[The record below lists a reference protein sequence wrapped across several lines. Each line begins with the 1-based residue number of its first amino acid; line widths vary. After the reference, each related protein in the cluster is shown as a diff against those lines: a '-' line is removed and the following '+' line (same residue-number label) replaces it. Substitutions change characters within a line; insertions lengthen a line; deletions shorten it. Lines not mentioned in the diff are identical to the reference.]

1 MVKGKTTKAVPQNKK
16 RTLDQ
21 MHTEHISKFALMNDL
36 LPEKKDRLQ
45 KMKNELRSLSF
56 LSPEKCDQTCMRRKS
71 QLIDQ
76 IAELENDIFSVES
89 CSDTLKYIVNTLPI
103 LVEYYDNKNTAEDGM
118 EEYADALE
126 GSGRKNMLHYL
137 MKNNP
142 AIESPPTPKAIVAS
156 EEEKVNLPVYKRNI
170 GGTKAQLYNEYLNIT
185 DKTHNKRQ
193 KKNANLC
200 TIPDCGGSILISDGN
215 LVCDKCGAYEPYYT
229 QHSKPNYKEPTQD
242 SNTYAYKRIN
252 HLTEILSQLQA
263 KESTDIP
270 PQVFERMYSE
280 IRKRK
285 IDKNYL
291 DIFKLRR
298 ILKNLELRKYYEHV
312 PHILQI
318 INGQEPP
325 NFSRADEAKIK
336 KMFKDI
342 QKPFALFCPASRTNF
357 LNYSYI
363 LHKFCELLDLDEYI
377 SYFPLLK
384 NNTKLRQHDKIWK
397 NICEYMRWKFY
408 RSL

>member
-1 MVKGKTTKAVPQNKK
+1 MVKTKTTKVTPPNKK

-21 MHTEHISKFALMNDL
+21 MHTEHIAKFTQMNDL
-36 LPEKKDRLQ
+36 LPVKKAKLL
-45 KMKNELRSLSF
+45 KLKNELKSLSQMN
-56 LSPEKCDQTCMRRKS
+56 PEKCDNDCMHRKS
-71 QLIDQ
+71 QLIDM
-76 IAELENDIFSVES
+76 IAGVNSEITSIES

-103 LVEYYDNKNTAEDGM
+103 LVEYYDNENLIEDGM
-118 EEYADALE
+118 EEFVDVFNE
-126 GSGRKNMLHYL
+126 SNKKNILNYF
-137 MKNNP
+137 MKETNNT
-142 AIESPPTPKAIVAS
+142 PTTVENPSKTTS
-156 EEEKVNLPVYKRNI
+156 
-170 GGTKAQLYNEYLNIT
+170 TTSKAQLYNEYLNVT
-185 DKTHNKRQ
+185 DKSHKKKR
-193 KKNANLC
+193 KKNSNVC
-200 TIPDCGGSILISDGN
+200 TEPECGGNILISDGN
-215 LVCDKCGAYEPYYT
+215 LVCEKCGICESFYT
-229 QHSKPNYKEPTQD
+229 QHSKPNYKEPLQD

-270 PQVFERMYSE
+270 PRVFESMYSE
-280 IRKRK
+280 IKKRK
-285 IDKNYL
+285 IDKNEL

-298 ILKNLELRKYYEHV
+298 ILKNLNFRKYYEHV

-325 NFSRADEAKIK
+325 NFSRTDEAKIK

-342 QKPFALFCPASRTNF
+342 QKPFALYCPENRTNF

>member
-1 MVKGKTTKAVPQNKK
+1 MVKNKTTKAAPPNKK

-21 MHTEHISKFALMNDL
+21 MHTEHITKFAQTQNL
-36 LPEKKDRLQ
+36 LPTKKAKLA
-45 KMKNELRSLSF
+45 KLKSELRTLSQTD
-56 LSPEKCDQTCMRRKS
+56 PEKCDSNCMRRKS
-71 QLIDQ
+71 QLIDM
-76 IAELENDIFSVES
+76 IANLNSEISSIES

-103 LVEYYDNKNTAEDGM
+103 LVDYYDNENLVEDDM
-118 EEYADALE
+118 EEFVDVFNE
-126 GSGRKNMLHYL
+126 SNQKNILNYF
-137 MKNNP
+137 MKETKKTP
-142 AIESPPTPKAIVAS
+142 VIDSPKTITS
-156 EEEKVNLPVYKRNI
+156 I
-170 GGTKAQLYNEYLNIT
+170 SKAQLYNEYLNVT
-185 DKTHNKRQ
+185 DKSHKRRQ
-193 KKNANLC
+193 KKNSNVC
-200 TIPDCGGSILISDGN
+200 SECGGNILISDGN
-215 LVCDKCGAYEPYYT
+215 LVCEKCGMYEPYYT
-229 QHSKPNYKEPTQD
+229 QHSKPNYKEPLQD
-242 SNTYAYKRIN
+242 TNTYAYKRIN

-270 PQVFERMYSE
+270 PRVFECMYGE
-280 IRKRK
+280 IKKRK
-285 IDKNYL
+285 IDKNDL

-298 ILKNLELRKYYEHV
+298 ILKNLNLRKYYEHV

-325 NFSRADEAKIK
+325 NFSRVDEAKIK

-342 QKPFALFCPASRTNF
+342 QKPFALFCPTNRTNF

-397 NICEYMRWKFY
+397 NICEHMRWKFY